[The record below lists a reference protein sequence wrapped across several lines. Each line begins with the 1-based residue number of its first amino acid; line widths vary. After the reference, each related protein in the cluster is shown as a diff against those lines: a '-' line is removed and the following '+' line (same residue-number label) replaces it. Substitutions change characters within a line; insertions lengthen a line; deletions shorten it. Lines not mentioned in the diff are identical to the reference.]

1 MKKRVKWRRLFS
13 VLMVC
18 VCISLMVLSASAASS
33 TDWTANAAQS
43 SLFKKNSSSDFE
55 ILGVGSQ
62 PVAALSYDPSITAAK
77 TDISTT
83 KISFQITISDAEAGH
98 NDFYA
103 LFALRM
109 RDPSMGVW
117 GSSNAGITLQF
128 NAGKVELRRW
138 TNGVFDES
146 SLQSMEVDII
156 DGKKHDVT
164 VKIEDKTITATVD
177 EQSISASYA
186 VIPAAGGYQVMAYK
200 SKVKIAGFD
209 DGAKPSSAPASSE
222 SLQATSSESLQVTSS
237 EIPASSV
244 TVSSQTQGQTSSILT
259 SPVEAGSSNLSALE
273 GEASSGSWVWILVTV
288 VVVLLCVGGGLAYY
302 FLIFKKK

>member
-1 MKKRVKWRRLFS
+1 MKKRGKWRRLFS

-62 PVAALSYDPSITAAK
+62 PVAALSYDPSTTASK

-117 GSSNAGITLQF
+117 GPSNAGITLQF
-128 NAGKVELRRW
+128 NSGKVELRRW

-177 EQSISASYA
+177 EKSISASYA
-186 VIPAAGGYQVMAYK
+186 AIPAAGGYQVMAYK
-200 SKVKIAGFD
+200 AKVKIASFD
-209 DGAKPSSAPASSE
+209 DGAKPSSAPA
-222 SLQATSSESLQVTSS
+222 SSESLQVTSS

-259 SPVEAGSSNLSALE
+259 SPVEAGSSNLSTLG

>member
-1 MKKRVKWRRLFS
+1 MKKRGKWKRLVS

-62 PVAALSYDPSITAAK
+62 PVAALSYDPSTTASK

-128 NAGKVELRRW
+128 NSGKVELRRW

-222 SLQATSSESLQVTSS
+222 SLQVTSS

>member
-1 MKKRVKWRRLFS
+1 MKKRGKWRRLFS

-62 PVAALSYDPSITAAK
+62 PVAALSYDPSTTASK

-83 KISFQITISDAEAGH
+83 KISFQIKISDAEAGH

-117 GSSNAGITLQF
+117 GPSNAGITLQF
-128 NAGKVELRRW
+128 NSGKVELRRW

-177 EQSISASYA
+177 EKSISASYA
-186 VIPAAGGYQVMAYK
+186 AIPAAGGYQVMAYK
-200 SKVKIAGFD
+200 AKVKIAGFD

-222 SLQATSSESLQVTSS
+222 SLQVTSS
-237 EIPASSV
+237 ELPASSV

-259 SPVEAGSSNLSALE
+259 SPVEAGSSNLSTLG